1 MSSKLQPK
9 SSNHNSNCQHDATN
23 QTTPI
28 RCTSAAKQLDDRVEP
43 KARAQSQQTLISICR
58 LMPPIRRHQ
67 LECPRTRAQ
76 ISCNHCSQQ
85 LLARCCQTYRRHQAD
100 RTPMKPAL
108 HDFRLTGSAW
118 SVKWRFCPPLAHVLR
133 SLQELVRRIPSPA
146 HVPRLLQE
154 HEMCSITG
162 AGAANTARVDAICST
177 TGAGTSSI
185 RVQSEETRPTRRC
198 ICTKIRPSTVSLPDK
213 KSTATFPQALRG
225 LSCTFEQLSN
235 QAAPSSRQPWK
246 STLTPPLF
254 QW

>member
-1 MSSKLQPK
+1 MSPKLQPK

-118 SVKWRFCPPLAHVLR
+118 GVAQFHLCQMEILP
-133 SLQELVRRIPSPA
+133 
-146 HVPRLLQE
+146 
-154 HEMCSITG
+154 
-162 AGAANTARVDAICST
+162 T
-177 TGAGTSSI
+177 TGARAAITRSSWCGVLTAGA
-185 RVQSEETRPTRRC
+185 RARSRHGQLRC
-198 ICTKIRPSTVSLPDK
+198 
-213 KSTATFPQALRG
+213 
-225 LSCTFEQLSN
+225 
-235 QAAPSSRQPWK
+235 
-246 STLTPPLF
+246 
-254 QW
+254 